1 MGSVL
6 GTGKSSAKRAQKRQQ
21 AEIAAQ
27 RQKEDARLAES
38 EGEIARRKAM
48 AKSGTAGR
56 RSLIRTSETGLP
68 GTKETL
74 G

>member
-1 MGSVL
+1 MGDTFSS
-6 GTGKSSAKRAQKRQQ
+6 GKSAARRNQKRQQ

-48 AKSGTAGR
+48 AKSGASGR

-68 GTKETL
+68 GTRETL